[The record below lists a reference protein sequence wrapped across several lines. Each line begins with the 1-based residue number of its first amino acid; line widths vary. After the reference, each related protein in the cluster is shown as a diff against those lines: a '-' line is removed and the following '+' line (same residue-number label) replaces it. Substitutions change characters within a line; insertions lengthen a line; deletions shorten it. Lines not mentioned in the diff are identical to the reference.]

1 MKGIFPGITQQRVQ
15 NYLHQYGKEL
25 DEKCIQMYEQRQVV
39 PCRAGVTILT
49 VLLTCFMMA
58 QSLFC
63 INLYRYM
70 RWLRLSQSDNQAFL
84 SATVWAEMRKSVSYK
99 VDISVDQFGV
109 VVEAQCECGAGQ
121 GPTAHCKHVACTLHA
136 AQQFASSGQVPLCEP
151 VTTQV
156 NFPHAILAMLNMQVM
171 DHVSYCA
178 CWKPV

>member
-1 MKGIFPGITQQRVQ
+1 
-15 NYLHQYGKEL
+15 
-25 DEKCIQMYEQRQVV
+25 MYEQRQVV
-39 PCRAGVTILT
+39 PCRAGVAILT

-70 RWLRLSQSDNQAFL
+70 RWLRLSQSDNRDFL

-121 GPTAHCKHVACTLHA
+121 GPTAHCKHVACTLHS
-136 AQQFASSGQVPLCEP
+136 AQQFASSGQVPLCDHSGK
-151 VTTQV
+151 
-156 NFPHAILAMLNMQVM
+156 FPPAILAMLNMQAM